1 MPAQIKKDRAPLKKI
16 AEQAAGYLKDPDSL
30 IFFFDE
36 ARFGLQPQI
45 ARQWALR
52 GERISTSIKTGYS
65 NFYLF
70 AAVDPRSGEC
80 FILELPRVDTE
91 IVNIYLKEL
100 SETYPNKN
108 ILLIWDQAG
117 YHKSKGLRVPANITI
132 ETLPPYS
139 PELNPAERLW
149 RWLRRH
155 ACRNRLFKSLDEQA
169 EALEQTI
176 RTLNT
181 ELIASMC
188 SCNYLM
194 HDN

>member
-1 MPAQIKKDRAPLKKI
+1 MPALIKKSRMPLKKI
-16 AEQAAGYLKDPDSL
+16 VKQAVNYLEDPVGL
-30 IFFFDE
+30 VFFFDE

-52 GERISTSIKTGYS
+52 GKSLSAPIKTGYS
-65 NFYLF
+65 NFYLY
-70 AAVDPRSGEC
+70 AAVDPKGGEC

-91 IVNIYLKEL
+91 IVNIFLQEL
-100 SETYPNKN
+100 SETYSDKR

-117 YHKSKGLRVPANITI
+117 YHRSKDLQIPANIVI
-132 ETLPPYS
+132 ESLPPYS

-169 EALEQTI
+169 EALTQTI
-176 RTLNT
+176 RNLNSAQ
-181 ELIASMC
+181 IAEMC
-188 SCNYLM
+188 ACNYLL

>member
-1 MPAQIKKDRAPLKKI
+1 MPVRIEKNRMPLKKI
-16 AEQAAGYLKDPDSL
+16 VEQAVEYLNDPAGLV
-30 IFFFDE
+30 FFYDE

-52 GERISTSIKTGYS
+52 GKSVSAPIKTGYS
-65 NFYLF
+65 NFYLY
-70 AAVDPRSGEC
+70 AAVDPKGGES

-91 IVNIYLKEL
+91 VINIFLKEL
-100 SETYPNKN
+100 SETYSEKN

-117 YHKSKGLRVPANITI
+117 YHKAKDLLIPANITI
-132 ETLPPYS
+132 APLPPYS

-155 ACRNRLFKSLDEQA
+155 VCRNRLFKSLDEQA
-169 EALEQTI
+169 DALAQAI
-176 RTLNT
+176 KTLT
-181 ELIASMC
+181 AKQIASMC
-188 SCNYLM
+188 NCNYLL

>member
-1 MPAQIKKDRAPLKKI
+1 MPVLIKKSRMPLKKI
-16 AEQAAGYLKDPDSL
+16 VKQAVDYLEDPAGLV
-30 IFFFDE
+30 FFFDE

-52 GERISTSIKTGYS
+52 GKSLSAPIKTGYS
-65 NFYLF
+65 NFYLY
-70 AAVDPRSGEC
+70 AAVDPKGGE
-80 FILELPRVDTE
+80 FFVLELPRVDTE
-91 IVNIYLKEL
+91 IVNIFLAEL
-100 SETYPNKN
+100 SEAYSDKK

-117 YHKSKGLRVPANITI
+117 YHRSKDLQIPANIVI
-132 ETLPPYS
+132 ESLPPYS

-169 EALEQTI
+169 EALAQTI
-176 RTLNT
+176 RNLNSAQ
-181 ELIASMC
+181 IAEMC
-188 SCNYLM
+188 ACNYLL

>member
-1 MPAQIKKDRAPLKKI
+1 MPAQIKKNRVPLKKI
-16 AEQAAGYLKDPDSL
+16 VKQAVDYLKAPDGL
-30 IFFFDE
+30 VFFFDE

-52 GERISTSIKTGYS
+52 GKRISTSIKTGYS
-65 NFYLF
+65 NFYLY
-70 AAVDPRSGEC
+70 AAVDPKGGEC

-100 SETYPNKN
+100 SETYSNKN

-117 YHKSKGLRVPANITI
+117 YHKSKDLQIPANITI
-132 ETLPPYS
+132 EHLPPYS

-155 ACRNRLFKSLDEQA
+155 VCRNRLFKSLDEQA
-169 EALEQTI
+169 EALAQTI
-176 RTLNT
+176 KSLSP
-181 ELIASMC
+181 EQIASMC
-188 SCNYLM
+188 SCSYLL
-194 HDN
+194 HNN

>member
-1 MPAQIKKDRAPLKKI
+1 MPVQIKKGRVPLKKI
-16 AEQAAGYLKDPDSL
+16 VEQAAGYFKNPDGL
-30 IFFFDE
+30 VFFFDE

-52 GERISTSIKTGYS
+52 GERISTAIKTGYS
-65 NFYLF
+65 NFYLY
-70 AAVDPRSGEC
+70 AAVDPRGGEC

-100 SETYPNKN
+100 SDAYPNKN

-117 YHKSKGLRVPANITI
+117 YHKSKALQVPANITI

-169 EALEQTI
+169 DALEQTI
-176 RTLNT
+176 RSLNA
-181 ELIASMC
+181 ELVASMC
-188 SCNYLM
+188 SCSYLL

>member
-1 MPAQIKKDRAPLKKI
+1 MPVQMKKDRVPLKKI
-16 AEQAAGYLKDPDSL
+16 VEQAAGYLKDPDGL
-30 IFFFDE
+30 VFFFDE

-65 NFYLF
+65 NFYLY
-70 AAVDPRSGEC
+70 AAVDPKGGEC
-80 FILELPRVDTE
+80 FILELPRADTE

-117 YHKSKGLRVPANITI
+117 YHKSKALRVPVNITI

-169 EALEQTI
+169 EALGQTI
-176 RTLNT
+176 RSLNT

-188 SCNYLM
+188 SCGYLL

>member
-1 MPAQIKKDRAPLKKI
+1 MPAQIKKNRVPLKKI
-16 AEQAAGYLKDPDSL
+16 VEQVAGYLKDPNGL
-30 IFFFDE
+30 VFFFDE

-52 GERISTSIKTGYS
+52 GERISASIKTGYS
-65 NFYLF
+65 NFYLY
-70 AAVDPRSGEC
+70 AAVDPKGGEY

-100 SETYPNKN
+100 SETYSNKN

-117 YHKSKGLRVPANITI
+117 YHKSKALQIPANITI
-132 ETLPPYS
+132 EPLPPYS

-155 ACRNRLFKSLDEQA
+155 VCRNRLFKSLDEQA
-169 EALEQTI
+169 EALGQTI
-176 RTLNT
+176 RSLSA

-188 SCNYLM
+188 SCNYLL

>member
-1 MPAQIKKDRAPLKKI
+1 MPVRIEKSRMPLKKI
-16 AEQAAGYLKDPDSL
+16 VEQAVEYLNDPAGLV
-30 IFFFDE
+30 FFYDE

-52 GERISTSIKTGYS
+52 GKSVSAPIKTGYS
-65 NFYLF
+65 NFYLY
-70 AAVDPRSGEC
+70 AAVDPKGGEC

-91 IVNIYLKEL
+91 IVNIFLKEL
-100 SETYPNKN
+100 SEAYSDKN

-117 YHKSKGLRVPANITI
+117 YHRSKDLQIPSNIVI
-132 ETLPPYS
+132 EPLPPYS

-155 ACRNRLFKSLDEQA
+155 ACRNCLFKSLDEQA
-169 EALEQTI
+169 EALAQTI
-176 RTLNT
+176 RNLSA
-181 ELIASMC
+181 EKIAEMC
-188 SCNYLM
+188 ACNYLL

>member
-1 MPAQIKKDRAPLKKI
+1 MPVQTRKNSVPLKKI
-16 AEQAAGYLKDPDSL
+16 VKQAFDYLKNPAGL
-30 IFFFDE
+30 VFFFDE

-45 ARQWALR
+45 ARQWAMR
-52 GERISTSIKTGYS
+52 GVRVSAPVKTGYS
-65 NFYLF
+65 NFYLY
-70 AAVDPRSGEC
+70 AAVDPKGGEC

-100 SETYPNKN
+100 SEAYEEKN

-117 YHKSKGLRVPANITI
+117 YHRSKDLQIPPNIRI
-132 ETLPPYS
+132 EPLPPYS

-155 ACRNRLFKSLDEQA
+155 VCRNRLFKSLDEQA
-169 EALEQTI
+169 EALGQTI
-176 RTLNT
+176 RTLSS
-181 ELIASMC
+181 EQIASMC
-188 SCNYLM
+188 GCNYLL

>member
-1 MPAQIKKDRAPLKKI
+1 MPALIKKSRMPLKKI
-16 AEQAAGYLKDPDSL
+16 VKQAVDYSEDPAGLV
-30 IFFFDE
+30 FFFDE

-52 GERISTSIKTGYS
+52 GKSLSAPIKTGYS
-65 NFYLF
+65 NFYLY
-70 AAVDPRSGEC
+70 AAVDPKGGEF

-91 IVNIYLKEL
+91 IVNIFLQEL
-100 SETYPNKN
+100 SETYSDKR

-117 YHKSKGLRVPANITI
+117 YHRSKDLQIPANIVV
-132 ETLPPYS
+132 ESLPPYS

-155 ACRNRLFKSLDEQA
+155 ACRNRLFKTLDEQA
-169 EALEQTI
+169 DALAQTI
-176 RTLNT
+176 RNLNSAQ
-181 ELIASMC
+181 IAEMC
-188 SCNYLM
+188 ACNYLL